1 MQKLLKYII
10 IILLIIIIGFIS
22 FKFFNKTEDTDTDVE
37 TNAPKEVFKN
47 PETIVYQINGK
58 EKFRLSKEDDKYN
71 QILDKLNSSL
81 IEDFTSIQVAREKF
95 ATITY
100 INNIEEQIYSSNAV
114 LRLIYN
120 EIKEI
125 DIIFEEDSV
134 LDIIYVDNGKYECF
148 NAFEEASQKELK
160 DYLDNI

>member
-1 MQKLLKYII
+1 MPKLLKYII
-10 IILLIIIIGFIS
+10 IILLIIIIGFIG
-22 FKFFNKTEDTDTDVE
+22 FKFFNKTEDTHAEPNE
-37 TNAPKEVFKN
+37 TTKVFKN
-47 PETIVYQINGK
+47 PKAIVYQINGK
-58 EKFRLSKEDDKYN
+58 EKFKLDKEDNKYN
-71 QILDKLNSSL
+71 QILEKLNSSL

-148 NAFEEASQKELK
+148 NAFEETSQKELK

>member
-1 MQKLLKYII
+1 MPKVLKYII
-10 IILLIIIIGFIS
+10 IILLIIIIGFIG
-22 FKFFNKTEDTDTDVE
+22 FKFFNKTEDTDAEPNE
-37 TNAPKEVFKN
+37 TTKVFKN
-47 PETIVYQINGK
+47 PKTIVYQINEK
-58 EKFRLSKEDDKYN
+58 EIFRLSKEDDKYD

-81 IEDFTSIQVAREKF
+81 VEDFTSIQVAREKF

-148 NAFEEASQKELK
+148 NAFEETSQKELK